1 MEQTTAQTT
10 NPMAA
15 EAPTS
20 TSCPLC
26 SATFDMVS
34 NCHDGCPMSNGCS
47 LVRCP
52 QCSFEFPDPA
62 RSRLASLLTRWFG
75 PKRTAAQGESR

>member
-1 MEQTTAQTT
+1 MEQLTAQE
-10 NPMAA
+10 NSSVSAAA
-15 EAPTS
+15 EA

-52 QCSFEFPDPA
+52 QCGFEFPDPA
-62 RSRLASLLTRWFG
+62 RSRLASLLNRWFG
-75 PKRTAAQGESR
+75 AKRTHAEGESR

>member
-1 MEQTTAQTT
+1 MEQTTAQTMEPAQT
-10 NPMAA
+10 TGAA
-15 EAPTS
+15 A

-26 SATFDMVS
+26 SANFDMVS

-52 QCSFEFPDPA
+52 HCGFEFPDPG

-75 PKRTAAQGESR
+75 PKQGSDKGETR